1 MIGVSPSF
9 FFSKYTT
16 DFSIDDYID
25 GLSSLKKLGV
35 ESFQGEIY
43 QKKRIEEWKD
53 KSYKLASIS
62 KSLNLKMN
70 IFVAHFLI
78 HVTESFDSLFDESC
92 FEDFAKVCALVKA
105 NFLEVKTIIIPISR
119 FENKDIEKEE
129 FSIIWERVVHIFKT
143 FAQKA
148 KEYDFNLALE
158 ILPGSI
164 IGGSDGLLKLIEDTN
179 ADNLGYNLD
188 TGHAYCSGEILSLL
202 PSKLNGKIYSTHL
215 KDNFGKENLSLSLG
229 KGDID
234 FKTLNQALILSGY
247 KGSYDLEISSN
258 KENVMMDYSI
268 GVSYLRNNNI
278 GN

>member
-25 GLSSLKKLGV
+25 GLSDLKELGV
-35 ESFQGEIY
+35 QSFQGEIY
-43 QKKRIEEWKD
+43 HKRRIQEWKD
-53 KSYKLASIS
+53 NAFKLASIS

-78 HVTESFDSLFDESC
+78 HVTEDFESLFDDSC
-92 FEDFAKVCALVKA
+92 FKDFIDVCEIIKL
-105 NFLEVKTIIIPISR
+105 NFLEVKTIIIPISK
-119 FENKDIEKEE
+119 FEIKNIEKED
-129 FSIIWERVVHIFKT
+129 FLIIWKRIVQIFKT
-143 FAQKA
+143 FSQIA
-148 KEYDFNLALE
+148 KEDDLNIALE

-164 IGGSDGLLKLIEDTN
+164 IGGSDGLLKLIEDAD

-202 PSKLNGKIYSTHL
+202 PSKLRGKIFSTHL

-229 KGDID
+229 LGDID
-234 FKTLNQALILSGY
+234 FKTLNLALISSGY
-247 KGSYDLEISSN
+247 KGSYDLEISSD
-258 KENVMMDYSI
+258 KENVMMDYSV
-268 GVSYLRNNNI
+268 GVSYLRKNNI

>member
-25 GLSSLKKLGV
+25 GLSDLKELGV
-35 ESFQGEIY
+35 QSFQGEIY
-43 QKKRIEEWKD
+43 HKRRIQEWKD
-53 KSYKLASIS
+53 NAFKLASIS

-78 HVTESFDSLFDESC
+78 HVTEDFESLFDDSC
-92 FEDFAKVCALVKA
+92 FKDFIDVCEIIKL
-105 NFLEVKTIIIPISR
+105 NFLEVKTIIIPISK
-119 FENKDIEKEE
+119 FEIKNIEKED
-129 FSIIWERVVHIFKT
+129 FLIIWKRIVQIFKT
-143 FAQKA
+143 FSQIA
-148 KEYDFNLALE
+148 KEDDLNIALE

-164 IGGSDGLLKLIEDTN
+164 IGGSDGLLKLIEDAD

-202 PSKLNGKIYSTHL
+202 PSKLRGKIFSTHL

-229 KGDID
+229 LGDID
-234 FKTLNQALILSGY
+234 FKTLNLALISSGY
-247 KGSYDLEISSN
+247 KGSYDLEISSD
-258 KENVMMDYSI
+258 KENVMMDYSV